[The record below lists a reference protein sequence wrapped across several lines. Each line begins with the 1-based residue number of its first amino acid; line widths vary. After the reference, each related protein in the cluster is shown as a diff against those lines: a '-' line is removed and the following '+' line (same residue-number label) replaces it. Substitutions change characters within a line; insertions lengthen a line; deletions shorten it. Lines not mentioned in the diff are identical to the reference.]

1 MRQGRVR
8 VIDLKEDAELS
19 EKIKKHFKHP
29 NTRPFQADL
38 INKLYDSLRDRNIV
52 IEAPTGLGKTAAV
65 WAAVRTYALERKLK
79 VLWLTRTAS
88 QVRQV
93 SAETGAT
100 PVYGR
105 RLLCLHEVI
114 SRVDQRRFNQAC
126 RATRQAERC
135 PYYPGRPKAIKATT
149 VSELKDA
156 GRKTMTCPYEIQL
169 LSLAASTALVAT
181 HRQLGLIGWLL
192 AKWRAGRENII
203 LVLDEGQHVVQD
215 ALTMVKDSIS
225 IKTVQKAALEAVKY
239 GFKDIANRL
248 EEAVEYYEGLLPAD
262 GEMEADD
269 RLPDYEDLTVAGEE
283 AQEKKLRENYA
294 PASHLL
300 SLADFK
306 ASLAG
311 RKPLLVREGKSL
323 RLEATADPQ
332 EALQRVY
339 HGWAKTVTMS
349 ATVSAEFLEVIL
361 GEEVTLLRAGWPY
374 GNNLR
379 AKIVTGL
386 TTKYEARDEQL
397 ADDIRWT
404 INLVNDTGKKSLIFM
419 PSFEMLEVTTNGLV
433 LDLLKEGR
441 GMSQEDVDRLVSEFN
456 SSEKPL
462 VAVYNGR
469 LSEGID
475 LSANLVLL
483 VGIPFS
489 PPTTRT
495 AKLLRRLT
503 EILGSE
509 DKARLYG
516 VILPGL
522 WSALQAAG
530 RAIRGPEDSATV
542 YLLDSRYRKL
552 MRLFPRWFREKIEG
566 RPVRLEDLPIE
577 LEGVRP

>member
-349 ATVSAEFLEVIL
+349 ATVSAEFLEAIL

-374 GNNLR
+374 GDNLR
-379 AKIVTGL
+379 AKLVTGL
-386 TTKYEARDEQL
+386 TTKYEARDEQM
-397 ADDIRWT
+397 AEDIRWA
-404 INLVNDTGKKSLIFM
+404 IKIVADSGRKSLVFM
-419 PSFEMLEVTTNGLV
+419 PSFDFVELANEEV
-433 LDLLKEGR
+433 LKEGK
-441 GMSQEDVDRLVSEFN
+441 GMPQEDVDRLVSEFN

-475 LSANLVLL
+475 LSANVVLL
-483 VGIPFS
+483 IGIPFS

-503 EILGSE
+503 EIVGSE
-509 DKARLYG
+509 DRARLYG

-552 MRLFPRWFREKIEG
+552 LHLFPRWFREKIEQ
-566 RPVRLEDLPIE
+566 RPLRLEDLPIE
-577 LEGVRP
+577 LERVRT

>member
-1 MRQGRVR
+1 MRQGRVKT
-8 VIDLKEDAELS
+8 IDLKEEIELS
-19 EKIKKHFKHP
+19 DSVKKNFRHP
-29 NTRPFQADL
+29 TTRPYQADL
-38 INKLYDSLRDRNIV
+38 ANAAYESLKADRHV
-52 IEAPTGLGKTAAV
+52 VVEAPTGLGKTAAV

-93 SAETGAT
+93 SVETGAT

-135 PYYPGRPKAIKATT
+135 PYYPGRPKAVKATT

-169 LSLAASTALVAT
+169 LSLSASTALVAT

-269 RLPDYEDLTVAGEE
+269 RLPDYEDLIVAGEE

-349 ATVSAEFLEVIL
+349 ATVSAEFLEAIL

-374 GNNLR
+374 GDNLR
-379 AKIVTGL
+379 AKLVTGL
-386 TTKYEARDEQL
+386 TTKYEARDEQM
-397 ADDIRWT
+397 AEDIRWA
-404 INLVNDTGKKSLIFM
+404 IKIVADSGRKSLVFM
-419 PSFEMLEVTTNGLV
+419 PSFDFVELANEEV
-433 LDLLKEGR
+433 LKEGK
-441 GMSQEDVDRLVSEFN
+441 GMPQEDVDRLVSEFN

-475 LSANLVLL
+475 LSANVVLL
-483 VGIPFS
+483 IGIPFS

-503 EILGSE
+503 EIVGSE
-509 DKARLYG
+509 DRARLYG

-552 MRLFPRWFREKIEG
+552 LHLFPRWFREKIEQ
-566 RPVRLEDLPIE
+566 RPLRLEDLPIE
-577 LEGVRP
+577 LERVRT

>member
-1 MRQGRVR
+1 VKT
-8 VIDLKEDAELS
+8 IDLKEDAELRS
-19 EKIKKHFKHP
+19 GLRRYFPHT
-29 NTRPFQADL
+29 NMRAYQADL
-38 INKLYDSLRDRNIV
+38 ANRLFETLTSTRHAV
-52 IEAPTGLGKTAAV
+52 VEAPTGLGKTSAV
-65 WAAVRTYALERKLK
+65 WAATKSFAEEKKLR

-93 SAETGAT
+93 ASETGAT

-114 SRVDQRRFNQAC
+114 SRIDQRRFNMAC
-126 RATRQAERC
+126 RATRSTGRC
-135 PYYPGRPKAIKATT
+135 PYYPGKPKAIKTTT

-169 LSLAASTALVAT
+169 LSLSASTALVAT

-203 LVLDEGQHVVQD
+203 LVLDEGQHIVQD

-262 GEMEADD
+262 GEVETDD
-269 RLPDYEDLTVAGEE
+269 RLPDYEDLIVAGEE

-332 EALQRVY
+332 EALRRVY
-339 HGWAKTVTMS
+339 DGWAKTVTMS

-374 GNNLR
+374 DNNLR

-433 LDLLKEGR
+433 LDLLKEGK
-441 GMSQEDVDRLVSEFN
+441 GMSQEDVDRLVSEFAN
-456 SSEKPL
+456 SEKPL

-552 MRLFPRWFREKIEG
+552 MRLFPRWFKEKIEE

>member
-269 RLPDYEDLTVAGEE
+269 RLPDYEDLIVAGEE

-349 ATVSAEFLEVIL
+349 ATVSAEFLEAIL

-374 GNNLR
+374 GDNLR
-379 AKIVTGL
+379 AKLVTGL
-386 TTKYEARDEQL
+386 TTKYEARDEQM
-397 ADDIRWT
+397 AEDIRWA
-404 INLVNDTGKKSLIFM
+404 IKIVADSGRKSLVFM
-419 PSFEMLEVTTNGLV
+419 PSFDFVELANEEV
-433 LDLLKEGR
+433 LKEGK
-441 GMSQEDVDRLVSEFN
+441 GMPQEDVDRLISEFN

-475 LSANLVLL
+475 LSANVVLL
-483 VGIPFS
+483 IGIPFS

-503 EILGSE
+503 EIVGSE
-509 DKARLYG
+509 DRARLYG

-552 MRLFPRWFREKIEG
+552 LHLFPRWFREKIEQ
-566 RPVRLEDLPIE
+566 RPLRLEDLPIE
-577 LEGVRP
+577 LERVRT

>member
-19 EKIKKHFKHP
+19 EDIKKHFKHP

-135 PYYPGRPKAIKATT
+135 PYYPGRPKAVKATT
-149 VSELKDA
+149 VSELKDV

-169 LSLAASTALVAT
+169 LSLSASTALVAT

-203 LVLDEGQHVVQD
+203 LVLDEGQHIVQD

-269 RLPDYEDLTVAGEE
+269 RLPDYEDLIVAGEE

-349 ATVSAEFLEVIL
+349 ATVSAEFLEAIL

-374 GNNLR
+374 GDNLR
-379 AKIVTGL
+379 AKLVTGL
-386 TTKYEARDEQL
+386 TTKYEARDEQM
-397 ADDIRWT
+397 AEDIRWA
-404 INLVNDTGKKSLIFM
+404 IKIVADSGRKSLVFM
-419 PSFEMLEVTTNGLV
+419 PSFDFVELANEEV
-433 LDLLKEGR
+433 LKEGK
-441 GMSQEDVDRLVSEFN
+441 GMPQEDVDRLVSEFN

-475 LSANLVLL
+475 LSANVVLL
-483 VGIPFS
+483 IGIPFS

-503 EILGSE
+503 EIVGSE
-509 DKARLYG
+509 DRARLYG

-552 MRLFPRWFREKIEG
+552 LHLFPRWFREKIEQ
-566 RPVRLEDLPIE
+566 RPLRLEDLPIE
-577 LEGVRP
+577 LERVRT

>member
-1 MRQGRVR
+1 V
-8 VIDLKEDAELS
+8 V
-19 EKIKKHFKHP
+19 
-29 NTRPFQADL
+29 
-38 INKLYDSLRDRNIV
+38 
-52 IEAPTGLGKTAAV
+52 EAPTGLGKTAAV

-93 SAETGAT
+93 SAETGTT

-126 RATRQAERC
+126 RATRQAEMC
-135 PYYPGRPKAIKATT
+135 PYYPGKPKAIKATT

-169 LSLAASTALVAT
+169 LSLSASTALVAT

-339 HGWAKTVTMS
+339 HGWVKTVTLS
-349 ATVSAEFLEVIL
+349 ATVSAEFLEAIL

-374 GNNLR
+374 GDNLR

-386 TTKYEARDEQL
+386 TTKYEARDEQMVE
-397 ADDIRWT
+397 DIRWVLGLT
-404 INLVNDTGKKSLIFM
+404 QKCDGKALVFL
-419 PSFEMLEVTTNGLV
+419 PSFDILEAVTDG
-433 LDLLKEGR
+433 LDLLREGK

-475 LSANLVLL
+475 LSANTVLL
-483 VGIPFS
+483 IGIPFS

-509 DKARLYG
+509 DKARLYD

-530 RAIRGPEDSATV
+530 RAIRGPEDSATA
-542 YLLDSRYRKL
+542 YLIDNRYRKL
-552 MRLFPRWFREKIEG
+552 LHLFPRWFRERVEQ
-566 RPVRLEDLPIE
+566 RPLKLEDLPMG
-577 LEGVRP
+577 LEGMRP

>member
-1 MRQGRVR
+1 VKT
-8 VIDLKEDAELS
+8 IDLKEEIELS
-19 EKIKKHFKHP
+19 DSVKKNFRHP
-29 NTRPFQADL
+29 TTRPYQADL
-38 INKLYDSLRDRNIV
+38 VNTVYESLKADRHV
-52 IEAPTGLGKTAAV
+52 VVEAPTGLGKTAAV
-65 WAAVRTYALERKLK
+65 WAAVRAYALERKLK

-93 SAETGAT
+93 SSETGAT

-135 PYYPGRPKAIKATT
+135 PYYPGRPKAVKATT
-149 VSELKDA
+149 VSELKDV

-169 LSLAASTALVAT
+169 LSLSASTALVAT

-339 HGWAKTVTMS
+339 HGWVKTVTMS
-349 ATVSAEFLEVIL
+349 ATVSAEFLEAIL
-361 GEEVTLLRAGWPY
+361 GEEVILLRAGWPY
-374 GNNLR
+374 GDNLR
-379 AKIVTGL
+379 AKLVTGL
-386 TTKYEARDEQL
+386 TTKYEARDEQM
-397 ADDIRWT
+397 AEDIRWA
-404 INLVNDTGKKSLIFM
+404 IKIVADSGRKSLVFM
-419 PSFEMLEVTTNGLV
+419 PSFDFVELANEEV
-433 LDLLKEGR
+433 LKEGK
-441 GMSQEDVDRLVSEFN
+441 GMPQEDVDRLVSEFN

-475 LSANLVLL
+475 LSANVVLL
-483 VGIPFS
+483 IGIPFS

-503 EILGSE
+503 EIVGSE
-509 DKARLYG
+509 DRARLYG

-530 RAIRGPEDSATV
+530 RAIRGPEDSATA

-552 MRLFPRWFREKIEG
+552 LYLFPRWFREKIEQ
-566 RPVRLEDLPIE
+566 RPLRLEDLPIE
-577 LEGVRP
+577 LERVRT

>member
-269 RLPDYEDLTVAGEE
+269 RLPDYEDLIVAGEE

-349 ATVSAEFLEVIL
+349 ATVSAEFLEAIL

-374 GNNLR
+374 GDNLR
-379 AKIVTGL
+379 AKLVTGL
-386 TTKYEARDEQL
+386 TTKYEARDEQM
-397 ADDIRWT
+397 AEDIRWA
-404 INLVNDTGKKSLIFM
+404 IKIVADSGRKSLVFM
-419 PSFEMLEVTTNGLV
+419 PSFDFVELANEEV
-433 LDLLKEGR
+433 LKEGK
-441 GMSQEDVDRLVSEFN
+441 GMPQEDVDRLISEFN

-475 LSANLVLL
+475 LSANVVLL
-483 VGIPFS
+483 IGIPFS

-503 EILGSE
+503 EIVGSE
-509 DKARLYG
+509 DRARLYG

-552 MRLFPRWFREKIEG
+552 LHLFPRWFREKIEQ
-566 RPVRLEDLPIE
+566 RPLRLEDLPIE
-577 LEGVRP
+577 LERVRA